1 MTEVVFSGAVTTIVI
16 LVGLLVVD
24 SHFDADRIDSTPVK
38 FGIERRFVLIIHY
51 TLHIHKASGCIT
63 AKGLTKYSLLSIL
76 FGVLRLCM

>member
-51 TLHIHKASGCIT
+51 TAYT
-63 AKGLTKYSLLSIL
+63 
-76 FGVLRLCM
+76 